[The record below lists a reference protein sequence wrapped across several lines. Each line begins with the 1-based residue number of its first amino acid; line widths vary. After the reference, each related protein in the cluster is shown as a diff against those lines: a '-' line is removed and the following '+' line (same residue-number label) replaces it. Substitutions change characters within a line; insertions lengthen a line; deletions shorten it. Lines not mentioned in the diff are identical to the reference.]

1 MKGVFFIWQWTWNLL
16 NCHNIHIA
24 NRMGLQSCNWFDIL
38 KKCQLNIEKKITR
51 NNLLLLE
58 LSNSLLI
65 FFVTLLEILF
75 VGNVVFQKLLLVGVV
90 IAYWKRFFFSI
101 ICWKWCSLIVVTY
114 WRSCF
119 PVVIVDVWMLLLLL
133 LLLLMLLLLKL

>member
-1 MKGVFFIWQWTWNLL
+1 VHIINNQDMKGVFFIWQWTWNLL
-16 NCHNIHIA
+16 NCHNLHIA
-24 NRMGLQSCNWFDIL
+24 NRMGLQSCNWFNIF
-38 KKCQLNIEKKITR
+38 KKCQLNIEKKFTQ

-58 LSNSLLI
+58 LSNSLLL

-101 ICWKWCSLIVVTY
+101 LSWKWCSLIVL
-114 WRSCF
+114 
-119 PVVIVDVWMLLLLL
+119 IVDVWMLLLFL
-133 LLLLMLLLLKL
+133 LLLLMLLLKL